1 MGGMTSLLLERP
13 GTFLDYATRESVEP
27 EQLRWSGL
35 YSDGT
40 CTWREAHELL
50 SLIGEVDAFTF
61 LTFHRGR
68 EADKTQRFFQCT
80 GGGPSVGGRLLAE
93 IGSENDVAVVAP
105 WDAGWGRQVPVT
117 AAEPWS
123 YSEANELALLRRD
136 ELIPIAYDW
145 IIHGELSSKYRLRP
159 VPTFS
164 MPALNR

>member
-1 MGGMTSLLLERP
+1 MLGMTSLLIRRPDTFPDYSPLE
-13 GTFLDYATRESVEP
+13 AVEP
-27 EQLRWSGL
+27 ELLLWSSL
-35 YSDGT
+35 CSDGK
-40 CTWREAHELL
+40 CSWGEALGL
-50 SLIGEVDAFTF
+50 ISLVGVLAEFTY
-61 LTFHRGR
+61 LTLHRDPA
-68 EADKTQRFFQCT
+68 ADQTQRFFQCT